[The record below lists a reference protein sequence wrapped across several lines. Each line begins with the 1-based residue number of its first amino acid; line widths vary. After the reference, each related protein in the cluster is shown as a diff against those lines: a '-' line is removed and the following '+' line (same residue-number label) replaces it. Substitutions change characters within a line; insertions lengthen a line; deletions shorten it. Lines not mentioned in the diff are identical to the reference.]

1 VVVEK
6 CGGLLRGNMVIHIE
20 MWWFIER
27 MWWFI
32 GGRWQFLVREY
43 GDSR

>member
-1 VVVEK
+1 
-6 CGGLLRGNMVIHIE
+6 MVIHIE

-32 GGRWQFLVREY
+32 GGMWWFLTGKY
-43 GDSR
+43 DDSHEDVVVH

>member
-1 VVVEK
+1 
-6 CGGLLRGNMVIHIE
+6 MVIHIE

-32 GGRWQFLVREY
+32 GGMWWFLTGNY
-43 GDSR
+43 GDSHEDVVVH